1 MPGNVGI
8 TERTYRKATPAS
20 RFGAAALGCL
30 LLAGCASQSATAPPS
45 APAVSTRG
53 PGFRRAI
60 VRGTMLGSR
69 GIPDGRK
76 CHRDA

>member
-1 MPGNVGI
+1 MPGNVGT

-20 RFGAAALGCL
+20 RFGAGRHSGVSYLQG
-30 LLAGCASQSATAPPS
+30 
-45 APAVSTRG
+45 APAKARPRRRPCRQCQPG

-76 CHRDA
+76 CHRGA